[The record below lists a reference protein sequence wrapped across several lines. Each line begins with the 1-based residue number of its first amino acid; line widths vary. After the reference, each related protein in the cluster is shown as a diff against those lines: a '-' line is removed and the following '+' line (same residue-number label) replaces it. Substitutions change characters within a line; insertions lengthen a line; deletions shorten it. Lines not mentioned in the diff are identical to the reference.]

1 MIDKQGPR
9 DVDAYIASAPAAAQ
23 PHLRT
28 LRAIVKSEAPSAEEQ
43 LSYGMPHYDHHGRL
57 VYFAANKAHVGV
69 YGLTDRSDVANEL
82 QEHLASRGT
91 LRFAFDRPLPI
102 AALHAA
108 VRARVDQNEA
118 LALANSRRPA
128 RHLQSGEA
136 RP

>member
-1 MIDKQGPR
+1 MDKQGPR

-28 LRAIVKSEAPSAEEQ
+28 LRAIVKSEAPGAEER
-43 LSYGMPHYDHHGRL
+43 LS
-57 VYFAANKAHVGV
+57 
-69 YGLTDRSDVANEL
+69 
-82 QEHLASRGT
+82 T

-118 LALANSRRPA
+118 PAPANSRRPA
-128 RHLQSGEA
+128 R
-136 RP
+136 

>member
-1 MIDKQGPR
+1 MDRGLR

-23 PHLRT
+23 PHLRA
-28 LRAIVKSEAPSAEEQ
+28 LRAIVKSQAPSAEER
-43 LSYGMPHYDHHGRL
+43 LSYSMPHYDHLGRL

-102 AALHAA
+102 AALQAA

-118 LALANSRRPA
+118 VALANGRRPA
-128 RHLQSGEA
+128 R
-136 RP
+136 

>member
-1 MIDKQGPR
+1 VMDKQGPR
-9 DVDAYIASAPAAAQ
+9 HVDAYIASAPAAAQ

-28 LRAIVKSEAPSAEEQ
+28 LRAIVKDEAPGAGER

-57 VYFAANKAHVGV
+57 VYFAVNKAHVGV
-69 YGLTDRSDVANEL
+69 YGLIGRRDVPGEL
-82 QEHLASRGT
+82 REHLAARGT

-118 LALANSRRPA
+118 LALAKSRRPA
-128 RHLQSGEA
+128 R
-136 RP
+136 

>member
-1 MIDKQGPR
+1 MDRGLR

-23 PHLRT
+23 PHLRA
-28 LRAIVKSEAPSAEEQ
+28 LRAIVKSQAPSAEER
-43 LSYGMPHYDHHGRL
+43 LSYSMPHYDHLGRL

-102 AALHAA
+102 AALQAA

-118 LALANSRRPA
+118 AALANGRRPA
-128 RHLQSGEA
+128 R
-136 RP
+136 

>member
-1 MIDKQGPR
+1 MDRGPR

-23 PHLRT
+23 PHLRA
-28 LRAIVKSEAPSAEEQ
+28 LRAIVKSQAPSAEER
-43 LSYGMPHYDHHGRL
+43 LSYSMPHYDHLGRL

-102 AALHAA
+102 AALQAA

-118 LALANSRRPA
+118 AALANGRRPA
-128 RHLQSGEA
+128 R
-136 RP
+136 

>member
-1 MIDKQGPR
+1 VMDKEGSR

-28 LRAIVKSEAPSAEEQ
+28 LRAIVKSEAPSAEGQ
-43 LSYGMPHYDHHGRL
+43 LSYDMPHHDHHGRL
-57 VYFAANKAHVGV
+57 RYFVVNKAPSACTGSSAPAMCRTTS
-69 YGLTDRSDVANEL
+69 GNTSPPAARSG
-82 QEHLASRGT
+82 SRSI
-91 LRFAFDRPLPI
+91 RALPI

-128 RHLQSGEA
+128 R
-136 RP
+136 

>member
-1 MIDKQGPR
+1 MMDEQGPR
-9 DVDAYIASAPAAAQ
+9 DVDEYIASARPAAQ

-28 LRAIVKSEAPSAEEQ
+28 LRAIVKSEAPCAGER

-57 VYFAANKAHVGV
+57 VYFAANRAHVGV
-69 YGLTDRSDVANEL
+69 YGLTSRSDVPDEL
-82 QEHLASRGT
+82 HEHLTARGT

-118 LALANSRRPA
+118 PA
-128 RHLQSGEA
+128 PAGRHADSGWGGA